1 MSNQKIISIGR
12 EYGCGGRAIAEKIAE
27 HYGLPLY
34 DKNLLEEVAK
44 TLDID
49 ADNLEKYD
57 EVPKNIFASR
67 TVNGYSNSV
76 QENIAHLQF
85 DELKKKADGGES
97 FVVVGRCAET
107 VLKDSPALISIFVLG
122 DKEFKIDRT
131 VKGLSVS
138 REEALNLMKINDKKR
153 KSYHNYYCEGKW
165 GDSRTYDIT
174 INTSK
179 LGVDLAAKIL
189 IDYIDKRSTV
199 E

>member
-85 DELKKKADGGES
+85 DELKKKADAG
-97 FVVVGRCAET
+97 
-107 VLKDSPALISIFVLG
+107 
-122 DKEFKIDRT
+122 
-131 VKGLSVS
+131 
-138 REEALNLMKINDKKR
+138 
-153 KSYHNYYCEGKW
+153 
-165 GDSRTYDIT
+165 
-174 INTSK
+174 
-179 LGVDLAAKIL
+179 
-189 IDYIDKRSTV
+189 
-199 E
+199 

>member
-189 IDYIDKRSTV
+189 IDYIDKRSKV

>member
-34 DKNLLEEVAK
+34 DKNLLKEVAK

-153 KSYHNYYCEGKW
+153 KAYHNYYCEGKW

-179 LGVDLAAKIL
+179 LGVDLAAEIL
-189 IDYIDKRSTV
+189 IDYIDKRSKV

>member
-34 DKNLLEEVAK
+34 DKNLLKEVAK

-189 IDYIDKRSTV
+189 IDYIDKRSKV